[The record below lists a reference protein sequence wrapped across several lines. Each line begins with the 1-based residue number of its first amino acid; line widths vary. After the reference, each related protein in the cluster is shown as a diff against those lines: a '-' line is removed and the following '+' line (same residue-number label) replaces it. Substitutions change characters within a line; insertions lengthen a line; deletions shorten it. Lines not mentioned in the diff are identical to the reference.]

1 MPQQSIAR
9 DESELASALLDE
21 IAKLLA
27 ELQPRRAPRVGLD
40 TDIDRG
46 LGIDSLARVEL
57 VVRLEQRFAVRLP
70 KETFAEADTPRDL
83 LRAVLEAQHAPAVS
97 RVERISPAPA
107 GAPAAAAPQQ
117 AETLPAVLEWHAA
130 ESADRPH
137 IRLLDDGREQRVLS
151 HRELLD
157 EAEAL
162 AVGLQARGIERGDRV
177 ALMLPT
183 GAEYFASFFAI
194 LLCGAVPVPI
204 YPPARASQLAEHLRR
219 HAGILANS
227 GAKLLVTVAR
237 ARPLA
242 RLLQASA
249 ASLGG
254 VVTAA
259 ELSGDGSAFMAPRL
273 EGGDIAF
280 LQYTSGSTGSPKG
293 VVLTHADL
301 LASVRAMGRAIDAG
315 ADDVFVSWL
324 PLYHDMGLIGAWLGS
339 LYYGIPLVIM
349 SPLDF
354 LARPL
359 HWLEAIHRYRGTLSA
374 SPNFGYELCMKRISD
389 AERDALDLGSWR
401 AAFNGAEPVS
411 PLTLERFIERFA
423 PSGFRAE
430 ASMPVYGLAEATLG
444 LAFPPLGRR
453 PLIDSVDREALSR
466 RGEARPAAQDD
477 EAALRFPSC
486 GRVLEGYRLRVV
498 DRKGAEL
505 PERRQGRIEF
515 QGPSATRGYFENPE
529 ATAQLFDGDWLDTG
543 DLGYLADGEVY
554 LTGRRKD
561 LIVRAG
567 RNLYPQELE
576 DAVGDIPGIRKGCVA
591 AFGSRDPGSGTE
603 RLVVLAETTE
613 TDEGR
618 REALRQRIV
627 EASADLVGAPPEIVR
642 LVPPHTVL
650 KTSSG
655 KIRRSAN
662 REAFEQGKA
671 STDGGP
677 GLVGLALSGLPAMLR
692 RLAGRAGAYLFAAW
706 GWAVFWVLA
715 PPTWLGVVLLPRR
728 RWRFAL
734 ARRMA
739 RALALLTATPFE
751 VRGRERLP
759 PRRQA
764 CVVVCNHAS
773 YLDGAVL
780 VAALP
785 RELSFVAK
793 EALAPQFV
801 AGTFL
806 RRLGAEFVE
815 RFDVRRGL
823 ADLKRIGGLAQAGD
837 AVVFFAEGTFSAAP
851 GLRPFHMGAFVT
863 AMEAGLPVVPV
874 AVAGSRG
881 MLRSGSWFP
890 HRGRL
895 RVTIGEPI
903 APPPATAEPGE
914 NWRAALRLRERTRA
928 QILAHCGEPDLA
940 ADGH

>member
-1 MPQQSIAR
+1 MPQVSTAR
-9 DESELASALLDE
+9 DESEVAAALLDE
-21 IAKLLA
+21 IAKLLT
-27 ELQPRRAPRVGLD
+27 ELQPRRTPRVALD
-40 TDIDRG
+40 SDIDRG

-70 KETFAEADTPRDL
+70 AETFAEADTPRDL
-83 LRAVLEAQHAPAVS
+83 LRAVLEAQHAPAAA
-97 RVERISPAPA
+97 RVEHISPVPSSAPA
-107 GAPAAAAPQQ
+107 TSAPRQ
-117 AETLPAVLEWHAA
+117 AETLPAVLRWHAQTA
-130 ESADRPH
+130 ADRPH
-137 IRLLDDGREQRVLS
+137 IRLLEDGRERRVLS
-151 HRELLD
+151 HGELLD
-157 EAEAL
+157 AAEGL
-162 AVGLQARGIERGDRV
+162 AVGLQARGIEKGDRV

-183 GAEYFASFFAI
+183 GTDYFTGFFAI

-219 HAGILANS
+219 HAGILANC
-227 GAKLLVTVAR
+227 GARLLITIPR

-242 RLLQASA
+242 RLLQARA
-249 ASLGG
+249 ATLQA
-254 VVTAA
+254 VVTTAD
-259 ELSGDGSAFMAPRL
+259 LPGDAGQFIPPRL
-273 EGGDIAF
+273 AGADIAF

-301 LASVRAMGRAIDAG
+301 LASIRAMGRAIDAG
-315 ADDVFVSWL
+315 PDDVFVSWL

-359 HWLEAIHRYRGTLSA
+359 SWLEAIQRYRGTISA
-374 SPNFGYELCMKRISD
+374 SPNFGYELCMKRIGD
-389 AERDALDLGSWR
+389 AQRATLDLGSWR

-411 PLTLERFIERFA
+411 PLTVERFIEQFA
-423 PSGFRAE
+423 ASGFRAE

-453 PLIDSVDREALSR
+453 PLIDRVDREALSR
-466 RGEARPAAQDD
+466 HGEARPAAADD
-477 EAALRFPSC
+477 AGALRFPSC
-486 GRVLEGYRLRVV
+486 GRVLEGYRLRIV
-498 DRKGAEL
+498 DRRGAQL

-515 QGPSATRGYFENPE
+515 QGPSATSGYFENPE

-543 DLGYLADGEVY
+543 DLGYLADGEIY

-576 DAVGDIPGIRKGCVA
+576 DAVGEIPGIRKGCVV
-591 AFGSRDPGSGTE
+591 AFGSRDPDSGTE
-603 RLVVLAETTE
+603 RLVVLAETQE
-613 TDEGR
+613 GDEAR
-618 REALRQRIV
+618 REELRQRIV
-627 EASADLVGAPPEIVR
+627 EASADLIGAPPEVVQ
-642 LVPPHTVL
+642 LVQPHAVL

-662 REAFEQGKA
+662 REAFEQGQT
-671 STDGGP
+671 SGGGP
-677 GLVGLALSGLPAMLR
+677 GLAVLVLSGLPALLR
-692 RLAGRAGAYLFAAW
+692 RLAGRAGGYLFAAW
-706 GWAVFWVLA
+706 AWAVFWMLA
-715 PPTWLGVVLLPRR
+715 PLTWIGVVLLPRR

-734 ARRMA
+734 ARGMA
-739 RALALLTATPFE
+739 RALALFTATPLE
-751 VRGRERLP
+751 VQGRERLP
-759 PRRQA
+759 PRSRA
-764 CVVVCNHAS
+764 CVVVANHAS
-773 YLDGAVL
+773 YLDGALL

-793 EALAPQFV
+793 EALAPQFI

-806 RRLGAEFVE
+806 RRIGAEFVE
-815 RFDVRRGL
+815 RFDARRGL
-823 ADLKRIGGLAQAGD
+823 ADLKRIGRLGEDGA

-874 AVAGSRG
+874 AIAGSRS

-895 RVTIGEPI
+895 SVAIGEPL
-903 APPPATAEPGE
+903 APPPSSSEPGE
-914 NWRAALRLRERTRA
+914 NWRAALKLRDRA
-928 QILAHCGEPDLA
+928 RAHISAHCGEADLA
-940 ADGH
+940 ADGR